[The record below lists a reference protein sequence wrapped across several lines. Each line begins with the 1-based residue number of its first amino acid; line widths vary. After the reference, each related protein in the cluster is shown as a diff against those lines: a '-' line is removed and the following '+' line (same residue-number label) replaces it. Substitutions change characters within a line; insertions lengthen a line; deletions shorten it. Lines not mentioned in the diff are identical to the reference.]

1 MRAGLV
7 GGLCGVLIAAVAWA
21 GGAPYLRAIGLG
33 TVFALVVFAMLVWSR
48 HTARWLVGAARVGGG
63 TRVAIYGAGAAGC
76 QLLTMLRHAHEL
88 RPVLFMDD
96 DAIRGCPRDVS

>member
-1 MRAGLV
+1 M
-7 GGLCGVLIAAVAWA
+7 AWA